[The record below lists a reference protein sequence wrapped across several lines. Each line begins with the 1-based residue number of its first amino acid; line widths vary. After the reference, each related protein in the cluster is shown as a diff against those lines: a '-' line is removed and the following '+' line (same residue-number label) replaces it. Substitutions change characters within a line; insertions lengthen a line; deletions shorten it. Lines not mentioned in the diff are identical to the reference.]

1 GVIAYTVAQ
10 RKHEIG
16 VRLAL
21 GARAATVA
29 REVVRGALRLAVPG
43 AALGILG
50 ALALSRVMRGAL
62 FGVSTTD
69 LATFAGVP
77 AVILGVALV
86 ASWLPARRAARVDP
100 ATALRAE

>member
-1 GVIAYTVAQ
+1 
-10 RKHEIG
+10 

-21 GARAATVA
+21 GARATTVA

-43 AALGILG
+43 AALGIAG
-50 ALALSRVMRGAL
+50 ALALSRVMRGVL
-62 FGVSTTD
+62 YGVSTTD

-77 AVILGVALV
+77 AVILGVALA

-100 ATALRAE
+100 AAALRAE